1 MKRSGTGEL
10 LRYSIPVPPSRTRTL
25 RTGLRDLVRLNT
37 ICTELRERPSCLR
50 PRHRKGFAAR
60 RKTAEARN
68 RECDEGGLCCTNGP
82 VEPDQER
89 KQDHGGEACEKT
101 GAPGQQRWTCRVHHG
116 RPNNEIHSP

>member
-68 RECDEGGLCCTNGP
+68 REGDEGDLCCTNGP
-82 VEPDQER
+82 VKPDQER
-89 KQDHGGEACEKT
+89 KPGEGGEPCERI
-101 GAPGQQRWTCRVHHG
+101 GSPCQQRATPLVHHEL
-116 RPNNEIHSP
+116 PTNQLN